1 MQPQPTKILRLPQV
15 RERTGLSTS
24 TIYALIAE
32 GSFPKQV
39 PLGKHSVG
47 FVESEIDDFITARVA
62 KRDAAILKNLKG
74 EPKTGDER
82 GAVAREL
89 VRKVAQSKTD
99 WC

>member
-1 MQPQPTKILRLPQV
+1 MQTPPTKILRLPQV

-62 KRDAAILKNLKG
+62 KRDAATLKNLKG
-74 EPKTGDER
+74 EPKIDAER
-82 GAVAREL
+82 GAVARKL
-89 VRKVAQSKTD
+89 IRKVTQAKTD
-99 WC
+99 W